1 MLFNKEYD
9 RKQAEPVN
17 LINRYNIKVLLI
29 QSKHDGIINYDCA
42 VIMKDVLEKNGNDCE
57 LYEVIDKHNT
67 HSFYTVGCFVI
78 KNDQTLNKLLGY
90 IRDI

>member
-17 LINRYNIKVLLI
+17 LINRDNIKALLI
-29 QSKHDGIINYDCA
+29 QSKHGWIINYDCA
-42 VIMKDVLEKNGNDCE
+42 VIMKDVPEKNGNDCE
-57 LYEVIDKHNT
+57 LYEVIYKHNT
-67 HSFYTVGCFVI
+67 HSFYTVGCFMI
-78 KNDQTLNKLLGY
+78 KNYQTLSKLLGY

>member
-17 LINRYNIKVLLI
+17 LINRDNIKALLI
-29 QSKHDGIINYDCA
+29 QSIHDGVINFDCA
-42 VIMKDVLEKNGNDCE
+42 EKMKKKLDKRNNECE

-67 HSFYTVGCFVI
+67 HSFYEAGCFMI
-78 KNDQTLNKLLGY
+78 KNDKTLNKLLGY